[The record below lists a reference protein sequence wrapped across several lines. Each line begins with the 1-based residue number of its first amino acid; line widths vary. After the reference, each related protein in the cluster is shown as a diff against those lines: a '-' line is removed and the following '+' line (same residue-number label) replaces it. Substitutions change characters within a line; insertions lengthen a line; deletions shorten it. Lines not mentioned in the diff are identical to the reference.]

1 MKNKKPLVALGA
13 LAVVGLVAG
22 TIAYFTSQA
31 TFDNVFT
38 TATYKTK
45 SEETFTSPDNWTPGT
60 TTPKSVL
67 TTNEG
72 NIPVAVRATYTDQ
85 WYDKDYDR
93 AKTVAENASH
103 MVDSQTIADVVAGL
117 PQGETITTINTVS
130 GAGTDWIE
138 SGGYYYYHESLLP
151 DTTTA
156 SSFIQSVTLN
166 EHLPV
171 NAECSVDPT
180 QSTAS
185 KTVKV
190 CTTEIAG
197 LGKATYVLTITVET
211 VQYDRYHDVWGAAP
225 GVPDIAEA
233 TPSNNNNNNNEP
245 DPGNGGN

>member
-72 NIPVAVRATYTDQ
+72 NIPVAVRVSYNGQ
-85 WYDKDYDR
+85 WYDNTFD
-93 AKTVAENASH
+93 KTKTIAENSEAMISAQDIAAVEAS
-103 MVDSQTIADVVAGL
+103 L
-117 PQGETITTINTVS
+117 PQGESIVTVNLTS
-130 GAGTDWIE
+130 GNDWIHQ
-138 SGGYYYYHESLLP
+138 GNYYYYHESLLP
-151 DTTTA
+151 DTTTS
-156 SSFIQSVTLN
+156 SSFMQSVTLN
-166 EHLPV
+166 ANLPV
-171 NAECSVDPT
+171 TSGCEVDT
-180 QSTAS
+180 AQSTAG

-190 CTTEIAG
+190 CTTEITG
-197 LGKATYVLTITVET
+197 LGKATYVLTILVET
-211 VQYDRYHDVWGAAP
+211 VQYDKYHEVWGAAP
-225 GVPDIAEA
+225 GVPDITEA
-233 TPSNNNNNNNEP
+233 TPANNNNNNNEP
-245 DPGNGGN
+245 EPGNGGGN